1 MKGRTRG
8 PPRKS
13 GSGPARETFQSCI
26 RLQCFVGWG
35 RDPSLAGH
43 TTKVRAWQTWQ
54 VNRVN
59 LWTILAVIL
68 AIVIAWWLVGVLF
81 SLIAFVVKLII
92 VAVVAALVF
101 FAIRGLFAG
110 RARE

>member
-1 MKGRTRG
+1 MKDRTRG

-26 RLQCFVGWG
+26 W
-35 RDPSLAGH
+35 AGH